1 MINKALKIHDDLLQ
15 LKEVQNYL
23 NLKKILDNDEN
34 IQLLLK
40 QIKQLQ
46 KQLKESVNNDY
57 SSYLRNKKELEKKK
71 KLFFD
76 NPLIINYL
84 QAQKECID
92 IFEQIN
98 EILKYVL
105 ILIVNFLLFLTQT
118 VKIRNLLYIS
128 TYFFHIFLRR
138 D

>member
-1 MINKALKIHDDLLQ
+1 MLINKALKIHDDLLQ

-23 NLKKILDNDEN
+23 NLKKILDNDDN

-57 SSYLRNKKELEKKK
+57 SSYLRYKKELEKKK
-71 KLFFD
+71 KIFFD

-98 EILKYVL
+98 EILK
-105 ILIVNFLLFLTQT
+105 
-118 VKIRNLLYIS
+118 
-128 TYFFHIFLRR
+128 
-138 D
+138 

>member
-76 NPLIINYL
+76 NPLITNYL

-98 EILKYVL
+98 EILK
-105 ILIVNFLLFLTQT
+105 
-118 VKIRNLLYIS
+118 
-128 TYFFHIFLRR
+128 
-138 D
+138 

>member
-23 NLKKILDNDEN
+23 NIKKILDNDEN

-40 QIKQLQ
+40 QIKQFQ

-57 SSYLRNKKELEKKK
+57 NSYLRNKKELEKKK

-98 EILKYVL
+98 EILK
-105 ILIVNFLLFLTQT
+105 
-118 VKIRNLLYIS
+118 
-128 TYFFHIFLRR
+128 
-138 D
+138 

>member
-57 SSYLRNKKELEKKK
+57 NSYLRNKKELEKKK

-98 EILKYVL
+98 EILK
-105 ILIVNFLLFLTQT
+105 
-118 VKIRNLLYIS
+118 
-128 TYFFHIFLRR
+128 
-138 D
+138 

>member
-46 KQLKESVNNDY
+46 KQLKDDY

-98 EILKYVL
+98 EILK
-105 ILIVNFLLFLTQT
+105 
-118 VKIRNLLYIS
+118 
-128 TYFFHIFLRR
+128 
-138 D
+138 

>member
-98 EILKYVL
+98 EILK
-105 ILIVNFLLFLTQT
+105 
-118 VKIRNLLYIS
+118 
-128 TYFFHIFLRR
+128 
-138 D
+138 

>member
-57 SSYLRNKKELEKKK
+57 NSYLRNKKELEKKK
-71 KLFFD
+71 KIFFD

-98 EILKYVL
+98 EILK
-105 ILIVNFLLFLTQT
+105 
-118 VKIRNLLYIS
+118 
-128 TYFFHIFLRR
+128 
-138 D
+138 

>member
-23 NLKKILDNDEN
+23 NIKKILDNDEN

-57 SSYLRNKKELEKKK
+57 NSYLRNKKELEKKK

-98 EILKYVL
+98 EILK
-105 ILIVNFLLFLTQT
+105 
-118 VKIRNLLYIS
+118 
-128 TYFFHIFLRR
+128 
-138 D
+138 

>member
-23 NLKKILDNDEN
+23 NFKKILDNDEN

-46 KQLKESVNNDY
+46 KQLKESVNNDHN
-57 SSYLRNKKELEKKK
+57 SYLRNKKELELKK

-76 NPLIINYL
+76 NPLITNYL

-98 EILKYVL
+98 EILK
-105 ILIVNFLLFLTQT
+105 
-118 VKIRNLLYIS
+118 
-128 TYFFHIFLRR
+128 
-138 D
+138 

>member
-40 QIKQLQ
+40 QIKQFQ

-57 SSYLRNKKELEKKK
+57 NSYLRNKKELEKKK

-98 EILKYVL
+98 EILK
-105 ILIVNFLLFLTQT
+105 
-118 VKIRNLLYIS
+118 
-128 TYFFHIFLRR
+128 
-138 D
+138 

>member
-1 MINKALKIHDDLLQ
+1 MKLLINKALKIHDDLLQ

-57 SSYLRNKKELEKKK
+57 NSYLRNKKELEKKK

-98 EILKYVL
+98 EILK
-105 ILIVNFLLFLTQT
+105 
-118 VKIRNLLYIS
+118 
-128 TYFFHIFLRR
+128 
-138 D
+138 

>member
-1 MINKALKIHDDLLQ
+1 MINKSLKIHDDLLQ

-98 EILKYVL
+98 EILK
-105 ILIVNFLLFLTQT
+105 
-118 VKIRNLLYIS
+118 
-128 TYFFHIFLRR
+128 
-138 D
+138 

>member
-1 MINKALKIHDDLLQ
+1 MKLLINKALKIHDDLLQ

-98 EILKYVL
+98 EILK
-105 ILIVNFLLFLTQT
+105 
-118 VKIRNLLYIS
+118 
-128 TYFFHIFLRR
+128 
-138 D
+138 

>member
-57 SSYLRNKKELEKKK
+57 SSYLRNKKELEKKET
-71 KLFFD
+71 FFD

-98 EILKYVL
+98 EILK
-105 ILIVNFLLFLTQT
+105 
-118 VKIRNLLYIS
+118 
-128 TYFFHIFLRR
+128 
-138 D
+138 

>member
-23 NLKKILDNDEN
+23 NLKKILDNDDN

-98 EILKYVL
+98 EILK
-105 ILIVNFLLFLTQT
+105 
-118 VKIRNLLYIS
+118 
-128 TYFFHIFLRR
+128 
-138 D
+138 

>member
-57 SSYLRNKKELEKKK
+57 SSYLRSKKELEKKRK
-71 KLFFD
+71 RCFD

-98 EILKYVL
+98 EILK
-105 ILIVNFLLFLTQT
+105 
-118 VKIRNLLYIS
+118 
-128 TYFFHIFLRR
+128 
-138 D
+138 

>member
-71 KLFFD
+71 KIFFD

-98 EILKYVL
+98 EILK
-105 ILIVNFLLFLTQT
+105 
-118 VKIRNLLYIS
+118 
-128 TYFFHIFLRR
+128 
-138 D
+138 

>member
-1 MINKALKIHDDLLQ
+1 MKLLINKALKIHDDLLQ

-57 SSYLRNKKELEKKK
+57 NSYLRNKKELEKKK

-76 NPLIINYL
+76 NPLRICNPALRNGIT
-84 QAQKECID
+84 
-92 IFEQIN
+92 
-98 EILKYVL
+98 VL
-105 ILIVNFLLFLTQT
+105 IVRFHLDCQKKFLQHLHRL
-118 VKIRNLLYIS
+118 
-128 TYFFHIFLRR
+128 
-138 D
+138 

>member
-46 KQLKESVNNDY
+46 KQLKENVNNDY
-57 SSYLRNKKELEKKK
+57 NSYLRNKKELELKK

-84 QAQKECID
+84 QAQKECTD

-98 EILKYVL
+98 EILK
-105 ILIVNFLLFLTQT
+105 
-118 VKIRNLLYIS
+118 
-128 TYFFHIFLRR
+128 
-138 D
+138 

>member
-76 NPLIINYL
+76 NP
-84 QAQKECID
+84 
-92 IFEQIN
+92 
-98 EILKYVL
+98 
-105 ILIVNFLLFLTQT
+105 
-118 VKIRNLLYIS
+118 
-128 TYFFHIFLRR
+128 
-138 D
+138 

>member
-1 MINKALKIHDDLLQ
+1 MKLFINKALKIHDDLLQ

-98 EILKYVL
+98 EILK
-105 ILIVNFLLFLTQT
+105 
-118 VKIRNLLYIS
+118 
-128 TYFFHIFLRR
+128 
-138 D
+138 

>member
-46 KQLKESVNNDY
+46 KQLKENVNNDY
-57 SSYLRNKKELEKKK
+57 NYYLRNKKELDLKK

-98 EILKYVL
+98 EILK
-105 ILIVNFLLFLTQT
+105 
-118 VKIRNLLYIS
+118 
-128 TYFFHIFLRR
+128 
-138 D
+138 

>member
-46 KQLKESVNNDY
+46 KQLKENVNNDY

-98 EILKYVL
+98 EILK
-105 ILIVNFLLFLTQT
+105 
-118 VKIRNLLYIS
+118 
-128 TYFFHIFLRR
+128 
-138 D
+138 

>member
-46 KQLKESVNNDY
+46 KQLKESVNNDHN
-57 SSYLRNKKELEKKK
+57 SYLRNKKELEKKK

-98 EILKYVL
+98 EILK
-105 ILIVNFLLFLTQT
+105 
-118 VKIRNLLYIS
+118 
-128 TYFFHIFLRR
+128 
-138 D
+138 